1 MELIFIRHAKAE
13 ERREGLVDID
23 RHLTDKG
30 KEKYAKLL
38 PELEEKLGP
47 LKERNFVSWSS
58 PANRAQETA
67 ALATDKLKLEKPR
80 IHEIIYTGEIEK
92 FLEALKTV
100 QDDATLLVFGH
111 KPTLSEWVYEFTGES
126 RRMRKGSMVSMKV
139 TQRDPLKA
147 TFNWQIRT

>member
-47 LKERNFVSWSS
+47 LKERNFVSGQVRLTEHKKL
-58 PANRAQETA
+58 PLA
-67 ALATDKLKLEKPR
+67 ADKLKLEEPR
-80 IHEIIYTGEIEK
+80 IHEFIYTGEIEK

-111 KPTLSEWVYEFTGES
+111 EPTLSEWVYEFTGES
-126 RRMRKGSMVSMKV
+126 RRMRKGSMVSMEV